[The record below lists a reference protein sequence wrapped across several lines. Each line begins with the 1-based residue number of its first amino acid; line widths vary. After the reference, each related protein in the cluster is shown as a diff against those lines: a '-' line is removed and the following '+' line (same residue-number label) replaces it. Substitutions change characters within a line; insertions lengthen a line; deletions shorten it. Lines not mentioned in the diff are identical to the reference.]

1 MKGFSRILASFTWIN
16 GCEQNF
22 PELKQT
28 FTSSPVFMIADT
40 WKLFLVYCYTSYNGM
55 LIKTCV
61 PPEWWCKDK
70 YTFHAHIV
78 LYAWA

>member
-40 WKLFLVYCYTSYNGM
+40 
-55 LIKTCV
+55 
-61 PPEWWCKDK
+61 
-70 YTFHAHIV
+70 
-78 LYAWA
+78 